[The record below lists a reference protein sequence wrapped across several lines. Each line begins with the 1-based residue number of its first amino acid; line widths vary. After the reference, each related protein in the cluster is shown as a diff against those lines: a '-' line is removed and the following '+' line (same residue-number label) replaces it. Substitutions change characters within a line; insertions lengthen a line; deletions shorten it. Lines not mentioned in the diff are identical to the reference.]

1 MCTNVCYVDVKG
13 EKLKEM
19 REKKG
24 LSQKELAEITG
35 LSPRTISRY
44 EAGDTQPDQGK
55 MRLLLDV
62 LKENGQ
68 SEKAKK
74 FCPYRTRVTEQGGV
88 MFTHCVG
95 TLCMGYISGRCSI
108 TVGNAHKDW
117 EEQGTTGVRSAP
129 IPF

>member
-1 MCTNVCYVDVKG
+1 MYSVNVSS
-13 EKLKEM
+13 ERLKEM

-35 LSPRTISRY
+35 LSPRTICRY

-55 MRLLLDV
+55 VRLLLDA
-62 LKENGQ
+62 LKESGS

-74 FCPYRTRVTEQGGV
+74 LCPYRTRVTEQGGV

-95 TLCMGYISGRCSI
+95 TLCMGYIDGQCS
-108 TVGNAHKDW
+108 VAWGNMKKDQDGQNW
-117 EEQGTTGVRSAP
+117 
-129 IPF
+129 FDK

>member
-1 MCTNVCYVDVKG
+1 MFYVNVNHVNVNG
-13 EKLKEM
+13 ETLRKM

-24 LSQKELAEITG
+24 FSQKELAEITG
-35 LSPRTISRY
+35 LSSRTICRY
-44 EAGDTQPDQGK
+44 ETGDTQPDQGK

-68 SEKAKK
+68 PEKVKK
-74 FCPYRTRVTEQGGV
+74 LCPYRTRVTEQGGV

-95 TLCMGYISGRCSI
+95 ALCMGYIDGQCSI

-117 EEQGTTGVRSAP
+117 EGKGSTTGVGSAP
-129 IPF
+129 

>member
-1 MCTNVCYVDVKG
+1 MYANVCHVDVKG
-13 EKLKEM
+13 ERLKEM

-55 MRLLLDV
+55 VRLLLDA
-62 LKENGQ
+62 LKESIPQ
-68 SEKAKK
+68 EKTKK
-74 FCPYRTRVTEQGGV
+74 LCPYRTRVTEQGGV

-95 TLCMGYISGRCSI
+95 ALCMGYIDGQCSI
-108 TVGNAHKDW
+108 TVGNLKKDQDGKNW
-117 EEQGTTGVRSAP
+117 FDE
-129 IPF
+129 

>member
-1 MCTNVCYVDVKG
+1 MSYVNVNHVNVSG
-13 EKLKEM
+13 ETLREM

-35 LSPRTISRY
+35 LSARTICRY

-55 MRLLLDV
+55 MRLLLDALN

-68 SEKAKK
+68 AEKTKK
-74 FCPYRTRVTEQGGV
+74 LCPYRTRVTEQGGV

-95 TLCMGYISGRCSI
+95 ALCMGYIDGQCSI
-108 TVGNAHKDW
+108 TVGNLKKDREGQNW
-117 EEQGTTGVRSAP
+117 FDE
-129 IPF
+129 